1 MKGFHHYS
9 PEEFDRRDVE
19 PRGPQ
24 RGRPMRHGSHP
35 GGPREEGGPF
45 GHGGRGRGR
54 RSRRGDVRAA
64 VLLLLDEKPRN
75 GYQLIQELEARSKGT
90 WRPSPGSIYPV
101 LSQLEDEGLVVV
113 EAHASGRTFALTDTG
128 RAMLAERREA
138 FGQPW
143 EAVQRSFSDSR
154 VEFMRTLKQVAAASR
169 QVLEAGADAQV
180 DAAAHV
186 LKEARRS
193 LYRILAEDDGEQG

>member
-1 MKGFHHYS
+1 M
-9 PEEFDRRDVE
+9 
-19 PRGPQ
+19 
-24 RGRPMRHGSHP
+24 
-35 GGPREEGGPF
+35 
-45 GHGGRGRGR
+45 
-54 RSRRGDVRAA
+54 
-64 VLLLLDEKPRN
+64 
-75 GYQLIQELEARSKGT
+75 
-90 WRPSPGSIYPV
+90 
-101 LSQLEDEGLVVV
+101 